1 LVASPDKSGRS
12 NLAGVRGITNQPRIF
27 KVILIASNGIIGMG
41 QKSGSVFRGR
51 MAILQ
56 IRTLPDPVLRQKAK
70 KVTRID
76 KSIQKLIDNMI
87 DTVRAE
93 PNRAGLAA
101 PQVGVLLRIAVIEVP
116 EHELITLVNPE
127 IVKKEGE
134 RIVQEGCLSVPGYYG
149 EIKRA
154 VTVKI
159 KAQDRYGKTFRL
171 KGQGLLAQAFEQEIE
186 HLDGI
191 LYIDHLE
198 SPEKL
203 FEIEATQEV

>member
-1 LVASPDKSGRS
+1 
-12 NLAGVRGITNQPRIF
+12 
-27 KVILIASNGIIGMG
+27 
-41 QKSGSVFRGR
+41 
-51 MAILQ
+51 MAVLQ

-70 KVTRID
+70 RVTKID
-76 KSIQKLIDNMI
+76 DSIQKLIDDMI
-87 DTVRAE
+87 DTLRAD

-101 PQVGVLLRIAVIEVP
+101 TQVGVLLRVAVIEVP
-116 EHELITLVNPE
+116 EQELITLINPA

-134 RIVQEGCLSVPGYYG
+134 RIVQEGCLSIPGYFG

-154 VTVKI
+154 VTVKV
-159 KAQDRYGKTFRL
+159 KARDRYGKEFRL
-171 KGQGLLAQAFEQEIE
+171 KTQGLLAQALEQEIE

-203 FEIEATQEV
+203 FETEAVQKA

>member
-1 LVASPDKSGRS
+1 
-12 NLAGVRGITNQPRIF
+12 
-27 KVILIASNGIIGMG
+27 
-41 QKSGSVFRGR
+41 
-51 MAILQ
+51 MAVLQ

-70 KVTRID
+70 KVTKID
-76 KSIQKLIDNMI
+76 DSIQKLIDDMI
-87 DTVRAE
+87 DTLHAE

-116 EHELITLVNPE
+116 EQELITLINPE
-127 IVKKEGE
+127 IVKKEGD
-134 RIVQEGCLSVPGYYG
+134 RMVQEGCLSIPGYFG

-154 VTVKI
+154 VTVKA
-159 KAQDRYGKTFRL
+159 KAQNRYGKEFRL
-171 KGQGLLAQAFEQEIE
+171 KAQGLLAQALEQETE

-203 FEIEATQEV
+203 FETEAAQEA

>member
-1 LVASPDKSGRS
+1 
-12 NLAGVRGITNQPRIF
+12 
-27 KVILIASNGIIGMG
+27 
-41 QKSGSVFRGR
+41 
-51 MAILQ
+51 MAVLQ

-70 KVTRID
+70 RVTKID
-76 KSIQKLIDNMI
+76 DSIQKLIDDMI
-87 DTVRAE
+87 ETLRAD

-116 EHELITLVNPE
+116 EQELITMINPE
-127 IVKKEGE
+127 IVKGEGE
-134 RIVQEGCLSVPGYYG
+134 RIVQEGCLSIPGYFG

-154 VTVKI
+154 VTVKV
-159 KAQDRYGKTFRL
+159 KARDRYGKEFRL
-171 KGQGLLAQAFEQEIE
+171 KAEGLLAQALEQEIE

-203 FEIEATQEV
+203 FETEAVQEA

>member
-1 LVASPDKSGRS
+1 
-12 NLAGVRGITNQPRIF
+12 
-27 KVILIASNGIIGMG
+27 
-41 QKSGSVFRGR
+41 
-51 MAILQ
+51 MAVLQ

-70 KVTRID
+70 RVTKID
-76 KSIQKLIDNMI
+76 DSIQKLIDDMI
-87 DTVRAE
+87 DTLRAD

-101 PQVGVLLRIAVIEVP
+101 PQVGVLLRVAVIEVP
-116 EHELITLVNPE
+116 EQELITMINPE

-134 RIVQEGCLSVPGYYG
+134 RIVQEGCLSIPGYFG

-154 VTVKI
+154 VTVKV
-159 KAQDRYGKTFRL
+159 KARDRYGKQFRL
-171 KGQGLLAQAFEQEIE
+171 KAQGLLAQALEQEIE

-203 FEIEATQEV
+203 FETEAVQKA

>member
-1 LVASPDKSGRS
+1 
-12 NLAGVRGITNQPRIF
+12 
-27 KVILIASNGIIGMG
+27 
-41 QKSGSVFRGR
+41 
-51 MAILQ
+51 MAVLQ

-70 KVTRID
+70 KVNKID
-76 KSIQKLIDNMI
+76 DSIQKLIDDMI
-87 DTVRAE
+87 DTLRAD

-116 EHELITLVNPE
+116 EHELITMVNPE

-134 RIVQEGCLSVPGYYG
+134 RIVQEGCLSVPGYFG

-154 VTVKI
+154 VTVKV
-159 KAQDRYGKTFRL
+159 KAQNRYGKEFRL
-171 KGQGLLAQAFEQEIE
+171 KAQGLLAQALEQETE

-198 SPEKL
+198 SQEKL
-203 FEIEATQEV
+203 FDIIQEGEE